1 MKNIVKVA
9 VTLFILINIGCLE
22 EAEKPK
28 VSYNKTEKKEILQ
41 KQDTTRI
48 AVAGLPIQFDG
59 TSYLIY
65 PVGNLNNSDN
75 DGSKYDSSRGN
86 DVTNFNVANNME
98 NEITGYLQNL
108 KFQKIDSDSI
118 TTLTK
123 KPMMIQTVD
132 YLAGIAAKSKKQILV
147 YLIEDLDTNED
158 NKLDSS
164 DIKSL
169 YLSDIS
175 GANFTKIS
183 TDVQEVLDWKVI
195 ESRNRIYFRAVEDTN
210 KNGKFDK
217 NDKIHYN
224 YVNLLDKSWTA
235 VEFMQQHEVT
245 TVTQK

>member
-1 MKNIVKVA
+1 MKNIFKIIA
-9 VTLFILINIGCLE
+9 TLSILINTSCKE

-28 VSYNKTEKKEILQ
+28 VSYNKTEKKETAQ
-41 KQDTTRI
+41 KQDTTKI
-48 AVAGLPIQFDG
+48 AVAGLPIQFEG
-59 TSYLIY
+59 TNYMIY
-65 PVGNLNNSDN
+65 PIGNLNALDYA
-75 DGSKYDSSRGN
+75 DSKYESSTRSN

-108 KFQKIDSDSI
+108 KFQKTDSDSI
-118 TTLTK
+118 TSLTK

-132 YLAGIAAKSKKQILV
+132 YLASVALKTKKQILV

-195 ESRNRIYFRAVEDTN
+195 ESKNRIYFMAVEDTN

-224 YVNLLDKSWTA
+224 YVNLLDKEWNNKPEYSLA
-235 VEFMQQHEVT
+235 FA
-245 TVTQK
+245 